1 MNIRF
6 LGGCREGGRS
16 AVAVELNHARLL
28 LDYGVIL
35 NDAVGFPAHISPK
48 DLDGIILSH
57 AHLDHSGLMPLF
69 YLRRRLPLYGVEPTF
84 EFTRLLIKDF
94 IHLSGYFLPYEYVDL
109 EAMLENCVAIPYRK
123 EFE

>member
-6 LGGCREGGRS
+6 LGGCREVGRS

-57 AHLDHSGLMPLF
+57 AHLDH
-69 YLRRRLPLYGVEPTF
+69 
-84 EFTRLLIKDF
+84 
-94 IHLSGYFLPYEYVDL
+94 
-109 EAMLENCVAIPYRK
+109 
-123 EFE
+123 